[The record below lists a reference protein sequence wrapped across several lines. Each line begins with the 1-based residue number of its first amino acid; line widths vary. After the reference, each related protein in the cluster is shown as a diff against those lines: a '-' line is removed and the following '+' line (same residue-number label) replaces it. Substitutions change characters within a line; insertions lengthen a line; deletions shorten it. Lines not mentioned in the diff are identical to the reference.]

1 MHNKLPIVMKTNN
14 PAHRQSQGEEVNCI
28 CIDSMSEASSLHKF
42 AQVTCELYCLYGIA
56 VFCCH

>member
-1 MHNKLPIVMKTNN
+1 MKTNN